1 MILQLITQFYTHNNY
16 ALFKM
21 SVLNRD
27 WRSQLCRVLQSCLS
41 SVQTEL
47 CSFLCSIEFP
57 LYIYIYTYIHDNGSI
72 FNVSINTLQEV
83 SLPTLL
89 IKLINLFCS
98 LKINFYSPHHLHKRV
113 CHTVNVKRSSQNTYF
128 LRYWHLMCGWPCIVV
143 QCGIRNQLDVT

>member
-1 MILQLITQFYTHNNY
+1 MILQLITQFYTHNNN

-27 WRSQLCRVLQSCLS
+27 WRSQLCRLLQSCLS

-47 CSFLCSIEFP
+47 CSFPCSIECP

-128 LRYWHLMCGWPCIVV
+128 LRYLHLICGWPCIVV